1 MALQF
6 LLEGAK
12 AGEKCLYI
20 TLSETERE
28 LRDGAASHGWTLGE
42 GIEVFELLPP
52 ESLLD
57 SEQQQSLLYSSDLE
71 LGETTKQIFEAVER
85 DRPSRVVL
93 DSLSEIRLLA
103 QSSLRYRRQILAIKH
118 YFAKF
123 GTTVMLLD
131 DLTAEVADKTVHSV
145 AHGVLRLEELAP
157 AYGAERRRARV
168 TKYRGVKFR
177 GGYHDVTIT
186 TGGLNVFPRLVASE
200 YRSSFA
206 RTTMSSG
213 IAAFDKL
220 LGGGIETGSST
231 LILGPAGTGKS
242 LAVMV
247 FIVAAIARGEK
258 AALFVFDEELGL
270 LFDRM
275 KGLGIDLE
283 EMQRSGKL
291 FIDQVDAAELSP
303 GEFAHRVRKR
313 VDEDDIK
320 TVVIDSLNGYQ
331 AAMPEENSLILHM
344 HELLQYLN
352 RRGAATFMTVAQH
365 GLVGDMKAPVDV
377 TYLADTVI
385 LLRYFEALGSVRRAM
400 SIIKKR
406 TGAHESTIREY
417 RIDGRGLTI
426 GGPLDGFQGNPAR
439 RSGLRRRGQAVAG
452 RAGPVRPG
460 ASSERAVILAPTG
473 RDAAV
478 AAALIREAGFYA
490 NIAGDL
496 AALIHEIEAGAG
508 LAVIADEAIKTA
520 DLRSLVKWLNDQPSW
535 SDFPIVLLT
544 HQGGGPERNPDAAR
558 LGAGARQRHLHR
570 ASVSSDHAGEHRRIG
585 GPRPAPA
592 VSDPRHSRRPHRKR
606 RPAADRAQRR
616 PSRRAGAA
624 SAGVRAGSL
633 RHLQN
638 VLRPQ
643 ARRSVFVR

>member
-1 MALQF
+1 MNLIEPIAGKAKTGIWGLDDILSGGFSRGHVFLVEGAPGTGKTTIALQF
-6 LLEGAK
+6 LMEGAQ

-28 LRDGAASHGWTLGE
+28 LRDGAASHGWNLDDR
-42 GIEVFELLPP
+42 IQIFELLPP

-85 DRPSRVVL
+85 ARPSRVVL

-103 QSSLRYRRQILAIKH
+103 QSSL
-118 YFAKF
+118 
-123 GTTVMLLD
+123 TTVMLLD
-131 DLTAEVADKTVHSV
+131 DLTTELADKTVHSV

-157 AYGAERRRARV
+157 AYGAERRRARII
-168 TKYRGVKFR
+168 KYRGTKFR
-177 GGYHDVTIT
+177 GGHHDVTIT

-200 YRSSFA
+200 YRSSFV

-242 LAVMV
+242 LAVMM
-247 FIVAAIARGEK
+247 FIVAAVSRGEK

-283 EMQRSGKL
+283 KMQRIGCL
-291 FIDQVDAAELSP
+291 FIEQVDAAELSP

-313 VDEDDIK
+313 VDEDQIK

-385 LLRYFEALGSVRRAM
+385 LLRYFEALGTVRRAM

-406 TGAHESTIREY
+406 AGAHESTIREY

-426 GGPLDGFQGNPAR
+426 GDPLDGFQG
-439 RSGLRRRGQAVAG
+439 
-452 RAGPVRPG
+452 
-460 ASSERAVILAPTG
+460 
-473 RDAAV
+473 
-478 AAALIREAGFYA
+478 
-490 NIAGDL
+490 
-496 AALIHEIEAGAG
+496 
-508 LAVIADEAIKTA
+508 
-520 DLRSLVKWLNDQPSW
+520 
-535 SDFPIVLLT
+535 
-544 HQGGGPERNPDAAR
+544 
-558 LGAGARQRHLHR
+558 
-570 ASVSSDHAGEHRRIG
+570 
-585 GPRPAPA
+585 
-592 VSDPRHSRRPHRKR
+592 
-606 RPAADRAQRR
+606 
-616 PSRRAGAA
+616 
-624 SAGVRAGSL
+624 
-633 RHLQN
+633 
-638 VLRPQ
+638 VLRGVPVYIGEGKPLLEEQ
-643 ARRSVFVR
+643 VQ